1 MWAVDN
7 LEDSSVM
14 KKIRLIGVYDYTV
27 VLTYI
32 SLVITLVGI
41 SLAIEGVFAPLFFA
55 WRCPAYVICSM
66 ARLREAKRIRTD
78 REKMFGVQIDSLCD
92 CVCFGVFP
100 AMICYLMGVRGALG
114 WFCIGYYTIC
124 GVIRLAFFNVLEIE
138 RQQNEDGANHYYHGL
153 PITTV
158 AIVLPLIFVVQM
170 VLNNTT
176 FLVLLHVMLLTVGTL
191 FVVDFKLRK
200 PGNLVLTGIVVVVAI
215 AVLLVIFN
223 SKMMVPKMHFPR
235 TSFWKWIT
243 EYFIMG

>member
-1 MWAVDN
+1 
-7 LEDSSVM
+7 M

-41 SLAIEGVFAPLFFA
+41 SLAIEGSFRSAVFCLALSGLCDMFDGK
-55 WRCPAYVICSM
+55 I
-66 ARLREAKRIRTD
+66 ARSKKNRTD

-100 AMICYLMGVRGALG
+100 AMICYLMGV
-114 WFCIGYYTIC
+114 C

>member
-1 MWAVDN
+1 MAPIRN
-7 LEDSSVM
+7 GDS
-14 KKIRLIGVYDYTV
+14 IWNI
-27 VLTYI
+27 
-32 SLVITLVGI
+32 
-41 SLAIEGVFAPLFFA
+41 
-55 WRCPAYVICSM
+55 
-66 ARLREAKRIRTD
+66 
-78 REKMFGVQIDSLCD
+78 
-92 CVCFGVFP
+92 
-100 AMICYLMGVRGALG
+100 
-114 WFCIGYYTIC
+114 
-124 GVIRLAFFNVLEIE
+124 
-138 RQQNEDGANHYYHGL
+138 L
-153 PITTV
+153 PNDLTV

>member
-1 MWAVDN
+1 
-7 LEDSSVM
+7 M

-41 SLAIEGVFAPLFFA
+41 SLAIEGSFRSAVFCLALSGLCDMFDGK
-55 WRCPAYVICSM
+55 I
-66 ARLREAKRIRTD
+66 ARSKKNRTD

-153 PITTV
+153 PIT
-158 AIVLPLIFVVQM
+158 M

-200 PGNLVLTGIVVVVAI
+200 PGNLVLTGIVVVVAV

>member
-1 MWAVDN
+1 
-7 LEDSSVM
+7 M

-41 SLAIEGVFAPLFFA
+41 SLAIEGSFRSAVFCLALSGLCDMFDGK
-55 WRCPAYVICSM
+55 I
-66 ARLREAKRIRTD
+66 ARSKKNRTD

-100 AMICYLMGVRGALG
+100 AMICYLM
-114 WFCIGYYTIC
+114 